1 MNQQPHQTNV
11 ERDLTVQHLGEH
23 LQSLKTLTEYTL
35 KAAQHAEA
43 CSRGIG
49 QESLANKLQA
59 IEEQIVEV
67 QRAITDSEIGE
78 WIGPEMH
85 VPF

>member
-1 MNQQPHQTNV
+1 MSQQPHQTSV
-11 ERDLTVQHLGEH
+11 ERDLTVQRLGEH
-23 LQSLKTLTEYTL
+23 LQSLKTLAEYTL
-35 KAAQHAEA
+35 KAAQQAET
-43 CSRGIG
+43 CSREIN

-59 IEEQIVEV
+59 IEEQLVAV
-67 QRAITDSEIGE
+67 QRSIADSEVEE